1 MIDNLLTMSEI
12 IQMVTDVRTKDAG
25 IIQKMAEIM
34 TAYAE
39 YEKNRLPP
47 CTATPQRTLRA
58 ASAAGRT
65 RSSRTK
71 KLPTM
76 SESR

>member
-1 MIDNLLTMSEI
+1 MIGNLLTMSEI

-39 YEKNRLPP
+39 YEKNRLP

>member
-1 MIDNLLTMSEI
+1 MNICGRDTLTNVVPVNHSTPFGVFHLLTYETMIDNLLTMSEI

-39 YEKNRLPP
+39 YE
-47 CTATPQRTLRA
+47 
-58 ASAAGRT
+58 
-65 RSSRTK
+65 
-71 KLPTM
+71 
-76 SESR
+76 

>member
-1 MIDNLLTMSEI
+1 MIGNLLTMSEI

-47 CTATPQRTLRA
+47 VPQRRKGRCGA